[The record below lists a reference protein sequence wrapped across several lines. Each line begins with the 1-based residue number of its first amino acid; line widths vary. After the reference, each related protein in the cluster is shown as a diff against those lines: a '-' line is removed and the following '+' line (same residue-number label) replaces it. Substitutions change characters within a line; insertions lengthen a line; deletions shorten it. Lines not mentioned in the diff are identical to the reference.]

1 MRKLLA
7 VLMSCLLAVSLF
19 GGLAEA
25 RPYYGDAWHGEATYC
40 DWHDHHHYHHYH
52 HWHHWHH
59 HHHHSHVHVTVHI

>member
-7 VLMSCLLAVSLF
+7 MLMSCLLAVSLF

-25 RPYYGDAWHGEATYC
+25 HPYYGDGWHGEAIYC
-40 DWHDHHHYHHYH
+40 DGHYHHYHHYH